1 VPEPAYDAVVV
12 GAGPN
17 GLVAAV
23 TMAMAGR
30 RVIVFEAASTAGG
43 GSRTAELTEPGFRH
57 DVCSAIHPLGIA
69 SPALRT
75 LPLEEH
81 GVRWIHP
88 DVPAAHP
95 LDGSTALLHH
105 SLDETAAALGRDG
118 DAWRRLMAPFTS
130 AGLGL
135 VDALL
140 DAPLRIPRRPIAHA
154 RFGLQGIRSANAV
167 VRRFDT
173 DEAAAMFGGLAGH
186 AIQSFDRPLT
196 AGMATT
202 LGGLAHLVGWP
213 LAEGGSQAIA
223 DALVAILRAHGGE
236 LVCEHPVS
244 DLRDL
249 PSSDVVLA
257 DVVPRQLAAMAA
269 ARLPERYRRRLLR
282 FRHGAGVFKVDYAL
296 REPVPW
302 KDQAVARAATVHVGG
317 AFAEVAAA
325 EAAVMRGH
333 HPDAPF
339 VLVAQPTL
347 FDPTRAP
354 AGRHTL
360 WAYCHV
366 PSGSTVDMTDRI
378 EQQIERFAPGF
389 RDVVLARHVTSAPA
403 FEAYNPSYI
412 GGDITGGNLDLRQF
426 FARPRLSLHPWATPC
441 PGLFLCSAS
450 TPPGPGVHGMCG
462 FHAARRA
469 LR

>member
-1 VPEPAYDAVVV
+1 MVV

-30 RVIVFEAASTAGG
+30 RVVVFEAARTAGG

-57 DVCSAIHPLGIA
+57 DVCSAVHALGVA
-69 SPALRT
+69 SPALRA
-75 LPLEEH
+75 LPLERH

-95 LDGSTALLHH
+95 LDGSTALLHR
-105 SLDETAAALGRDG
+105 SLDDTAAGLGADG
-118 DAWRRLMAPFTS
+118 AAWRRLMGPFTT
-130 AGLGL
+130 AGLEL
-135 VDALL
+135 VEDLL
-140 DAPLRIPRRPIAHA
+140 DSPLRVPRHPVAYA
-154 RFGLQGIRSANAV
+154 RFGLQAIRSTTGV
-167 VRRFDT
+167 VGRFDT

-186 AIQSFDRPLT
+186 SMQAFDRPLT

-213 LAEGGSQAIA
+213 FAEGGSQAVT

-249 PSSDVVLA
+249 PTSTVVLA

-269 ARLPERYRRRLLR
+269 DRLPERYRRRLLR
-282 FRHGAGVFKVDYAL
+282 FRHGPGVFKVDYAL
-296 REPVPW
+296 SEPVPW
-302 KDQAVARAATVHVGG
+302 RDPAVAGAGTVHVGG
-317 AFAEVAAA
+317 RFAEVAAA
-325 EAAVMRGH
+325 EAAVMRGE
-333 HPDAPF
+333 HPEAPF

-354 AGRHTL
+354 PGQHTL

-366 PSGSTVDMTDRI
+366 PAGSTVDMTARL
-378 EQQIERFAPGF
+378 EAQIERFAPGF
-389 RDVVLARHVTSAPA
+389 RDVVLARHVTTAPG
-403 FEAYNPSYI
+403 FESYNPSYI
-412 GGDITGGNLDLRQF
+412 GGDITGGNLDVRQF
-426 FARPRLSLHPWATPC
+426 FARPRLALHPWATPS
-441 PGLFLCSAS
+441 PGLYLCSAS

-462 FHAARRA
+462 FHAARHA
-469 LR
+469 LRSVV